1 MYLIKGLFKLHNKDQ
16 FDIYIYSLNSKGD
29 ELTEELKKDINVFR
43 EISDISDENA
53 VLIAERFF
61 RYCS

>member
-29 ELTEELKKDINVFR
+29 ELTEELKKDIKVT
-43 EISDISDENA
+43 
-53 VLIAERFF
+53 
-61 RYCS
+61 